1 MTKNSLPFE
10 VIRLDH
16 IVLRC
21 SHIEATIDMLD
32 FGYDDTMALF
42 SQNVLVA
49 KHVIAKPRLHGSS

>member
-1 MTKNSLPFE
+1 
-10 VIRLDH
+10 
-16 IVLRC
+16 
-21 SHIEATIDMLD
+21 MLD